1 MNTIDH
7 LVSIGTFNFRVILG
21 SRGNAM
27 VRLSK
32 DATLENETGALPGL
46 KARKV
51 VFTAGASGVGYAI
64 ARFLHGQ
71 GAQIA
76 ICDVDTTT

>member
-1 MNTIDH
+1 MNSIDH
-7 LVSIGTFNFRVILG
+7 LERIGTFSSRVILG
-21 SRGNAM
+21 IRGNAM

-32 DATLENETGALPGL
+32 DATLGNETGALPGL
-46 KARKV
+46 KGRKV
-51 VFTAGASGVGYAI
+51 AITAGVSGIGYAI